1 MTFEYPKSRKGEL
14 PPTASVKESL
24 ISNYSTVPKDARIVK
39 TWINVNELS
48 GNEELP
54 MLKSFEPGYFVL
66 GNRIDVEIA

>member
-14 PPTASVKESL
+14 PPTDDIKETM
-24 ISNYSTVPKDARIVK
+24 ISSILPVPKDTRIVK

-66 GNRIDVEIA
+66 ENRIDVEIA